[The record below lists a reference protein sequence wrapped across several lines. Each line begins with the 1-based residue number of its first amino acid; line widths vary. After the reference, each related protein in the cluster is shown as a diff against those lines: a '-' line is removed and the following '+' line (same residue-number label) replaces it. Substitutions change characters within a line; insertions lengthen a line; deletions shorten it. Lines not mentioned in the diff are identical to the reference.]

1 MLAMPHPAS
10 APAIECHGV
19 SYAVDGRTILSDVSF
34 SIPAG
39 QYVGIV
45 GPNGGGKTTLLKLIL
60 GILAPTT
67 GTVRILGEPASRA
80 ALRMVGY
87 VPQRRA
93 GETQQFPATVE
104 ELVRSGRK
112 AGRALWSA
120 RSAEDERAID
130 RALEIAGIADLRAR
144 RVSDL
149 SGGEMQKASIARA
162 LAARPKILLLDEPH
176 TGIDQ
181 PSRDAFDAFLAS
193 LHSEHGLTVVVVSHD
208 LEALSREV
216 DSLLCVNGTVLDHC
230 SPQCF
235 LDTGTFQKLYG
246 ERAMLTA
253 HHHHH

>member
-1 MLAMPHPAS
+1 MTTPS
-10 APAIECHGV
+10 STPAIECRGV
-19 SYAVDGRTILSDVSF
+19 SYRVDGREILSNVSF
-34 SIPAG
+34 SVPVG
-39 QYVGIV
+39 GYVGII

-60 GILAPTT
+60 GILTPTA
-67 GTVRILGEPASRA
+67 GEVQILGEPATRA
-80 ALRMVGY
+80 ALRSIGY

-104 ELVRSGRK
+104 ELVRSGRASK
-112 AGRALWSA
+112 SALWNKRTADDDAAIGRAFA
-120 RSAEDERAID
+120 
-130 RALEIAGIADLRAR
+130 IAGIDDLRGR

-149 SGGEMQKASIARA
+149 SGGQMQKASIARA
-162 LAARPKILLLDEPH
+162 LAAEPKILLLDEPH

-181 PSRDAFDAFLAS
+181 PSRDAFDTFLAS
-193 LHSEHGLTVVVVSHD
+193 LHSRHGLTVIVVSHD

-235 LDTGTFQKLYG
+235 LDTGAFQKLYG
-246 ERAMLTA
+246 ERAILTA